1 MCKII
6 VEADTWNAS
15 GRSRNSKI
23 VSSSV
28 EYDTS
33 DISFN
38 HWMDNSMK

>member
-1 MCKII
+1 MCKIT
-6 VEADTWNAS
+6 VEADTCNAS

-23 VSSSV
+23 VPSSV

-38 HWMDNSMK
+38 HWRNNFMM